1 MSGGVDSS
9 VAAAL
14 LVRAGYDVT
23 GGFMKNFSA
32 ESWTGVV
39 GECPWEQD
47 FADVQSVCKQLGIPC
62 RSFNFEKQYTKSVI
76 EYFFR
81 EYRAGRTPNPDVL
94 CNRDIK
100 FGAFLTVARRLGFS
114 HIATGHYAKIRNRK
128 SEVGDR
134 IAPSPGSRRTTL
146 SLEGEGLGV
155 RGETAYQLLRGV
167 DRNKDQSYF
176 LYRLN
181 QRQLSQTLFPIGD
194 LPKPEVRVLA
204 RKWNLPTADKPDSQ
218 GICFIGH
225 VDVRKFL
232 QQRLAPCQGPI
243 VDTEGQP
250 LGEHPGVWYY
260 TIGQR
265 HGIGLSGGPWY
276 VAAKDLKRNRLVV
289 ARGRR
294 HPSLYANELRV
305 NDVHWVQ
312 QAPALP
318 QRALAQIRY
327 RQRPQR
333 CRIARSRDGL
343 ALHFDSPQFAPA
355 LGQSAVLYHGAT
367 VLGGGIIDRI

>member
-1 MSGGVDSS
+1 MESTKIAVAMSGGVDSS

-32 ESWTGVV
+32 ESWTGVL
-39 GECPWEQD
+39 GDCPWEQD
-47 FADVQSVCKQLGIPC
+47 FADVQAVCKRLNIPC
-62 RSFNFEKQYTKSVI
+62 RSFNFEKQYAKSVMG
-76 EYFFR
+76 YFFR

-100 FGAFLTVARRLGFS
+100 FGVFLDEARRLGFS
-114 HIATGHYAKIRNRK
+114 HIATGHYARVKVQK
-128 SEVGDR
+128 
-134 IAPSPGSRRTTL
+134 PT
-146 SLEGEGLGV
+146 
-155 RGETAYQLLRGV
+155 TAYQLLRGV

-181 QRQLSQTLFPIGD
+181 QRQLAHTLFPIGG
-194 LPKPEVRVLA
+194 LTKPEVRAIA
-204 RKWNLPTADKPDSQ
+204 RQLRLPTADKPDSQ

-232 QQRLAPCQGPI
+232 QQRLAPRQGPI
-243 VDTEGQP
+243 VDAEGRA
-250 LGEHPGVWYY
+250 LGEHPGAWYY

-265 HGIGLSGGPWY
+265 HGIGLPGGPWY

-294 HPSLYANELRV
+294 HPSLYARQIVVSDL
-305 NDVHWVQ
+305 HWIGL
-312 QAPALP
+312 APKLP
-318 QRALAQIRY
+318 TNLTVQIRY
-327 RQRPQR
+327 RQTPQA
-333 CRIARSRDGL
+333 CRLVRTRGGVQVTFG
-343 ALHFDSPQFAPA
+343 HPQFAAA
-355 LGQSAVLYHGAT
+355 LGQSAVFTQGSL
-367 VLGGGIIDRI
+367 VLGGGSIAG